1 MCHHFSPFFIGY
13 TTISRMKI
21 PTVASSTFG
30 RMLKVWLA
38 AAAWDAQ
45 HLAKMVVF
53 FNGDYDGVR
62 NIWQLPHFLNVK
74 PWFFNVW
81 HGLTMRNLRNHGID
95 RDSHLVKK
103 NSGLTI
109 KFGWNKCGLSMW
121 RIHCENLHATG
132 NLCIYLSIDLSTYL
146 SIYLVISYR
155 TSYLSLYL

>member
-1 MCHHFSPFFIGY
+1 MLKPTCHHFSPFFIGY

-103 NSGLTI
+103 TVVWPSNSGET
-109 KFGWNKCGLSMW
+109 NVVYPCG
-121 RIHCENLHATG
+121 EFTAK
-132 NLCIYLSIDLSTYL
+132 IYMQLAIYASIYL
-146 SIYLVISYR
+146 SIYLP
-155 TSYLSLYL
+155 TYLSI